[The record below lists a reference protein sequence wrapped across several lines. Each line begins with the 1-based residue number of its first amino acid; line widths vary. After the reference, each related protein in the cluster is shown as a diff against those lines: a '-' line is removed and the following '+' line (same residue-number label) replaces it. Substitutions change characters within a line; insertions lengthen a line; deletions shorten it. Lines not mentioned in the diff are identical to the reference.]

1 MTRTDRAPRLRKS
14 LRRKPTRE
22 GPKVRDLE
30 DLERVRYVAAN
41 YGHLQG
47 LRKAPVGLFVW
58 LLAAAGALVLA
69 WEPEGDAAVVP
80 AAYVYAVGLLVVALF
95 VVALMLHGR
104 IRVYYERRYG
114 SVRPRPRVPTRRKVL
129 YAAIVLAVLNSAPLF
144 ISLLGVAMLFAYWPE
159 RRFQAHYVGLGALLA
174 GYGLVY
180 LVGLA
185 VALTLVPGLRD
196 VFFGLHYFGRLITL
210 GALGLYFVVGGVLDH
225 LLLVRTMGAA
235 LREGGD
241 G

>member
-1 MTRTDRAPRLRKS
+1 MTRTDRAPKLWRS

-22 GPKVRDLE
+22 GLKVRDLE

-58 LLAAAGALVLA
+58 LLAAAGAFGLA
-69 WEPEGDAAVVP
+69 WQPEGDAAVVP
-80 AAYVYAVGLLVVALF
+80 AAYVYAVALFIVALF
-95 VVALMLHGR
+95 VGALALYGR

-129 YAAIVLAVLNSAPLF
+129 YGTIVLAVLNSAPLF
-144 ISLLGVAMLFAYWPE
+144 ILLLGAAMLFAYWPE
-159 RRFQAHYVGLGALLA
+159 RRFQAHYVVLGALLVA
-174 GYGLVY
+174 YGLVF
-180 LVGLA
+180 LAGLA
-185 VALTLVPGLRD
+185 LALTLAPGLMD
-196 VFFGLHYFGRLITL
+196 VFLGMHFLGRLITL
-210 GALGLYFVVGGVLDH
+210 GALGLYFVAGGVLDH

-235 LREGGD
+235 PGEGGD